1 MCTILVKIITHT
13 CVLQIVN
20 YSFFAI
26 AGLIIFG
33 LSFSAAYAH
42 TTSNVP
48 FASAYAH
55 TTIEVGHYEI
65 EVGWQDEPPVVGI
78 LNAITIDIREPG
90 DVEGASMGITNAF
103 RNLDATVISGGA
115 SKVLDINTDPRPGHY
130 YAKIIP
136 TKTGSLEV
144 KLEGKING
152 IEINEVIV
160 IEDVESTSILDFPAT
175 SGSSSGQEVTALK
188 NAVTSLQK
196 DVSSIKSQVGGIDTS
211 SGNFDAETPY
221 NFGVFGI
228 SLGAA
233 GVILAI
239 IAMVK
244 RK

>member
-1 MCTILVKIITHT
+1 M
-13 CVLQIVN
+13 QIVK
-20 YSFFAI
+20 YAFFAI
-26 AGLIIFG
+26 MGLVVLGFG
-33 LSFSAAYAH
+33 F
-42 TTSNVP
+42 T
-48 FASAYAH
+48 FAYAH
-55 TTIEVGHYEI
+55 TTIQVDPYEI

-90 DVEGASMGITNAF
+90 DVEGVSTGVINAF
-103 RNLDATVISGGA
+103 KKLDASVVSGGA

-144 KLEGKING
+144 KLVGEING
-152 IEINEVIV
+152 VQINTIIP
-160 IEDVESTSILDFPAT
+160 IEDVESTSILDFPPT
-175 SGSSSGQEVTALK
+175 STSSSGQEVTALK
-188 NAVTSLQK
+188 NAVTSLQQ
-196 DVSSIKSQVGGIDTS
+196 DISSIKAQGSTSTGSDEGI
-211 SGNFDAETPY
+211 AY
-221 NFGVFGI
+221 NFAVFGI

>member
-13 CVLQIVN
+13 HILQIVN

-26 AGLIIFG
+26 AGLVIFG
-33 LSFSAAYAH
+33 FSF
-42 TTSNVP
+42 P
-48 FASAYAH
+48 FVYAH
-55 TTIEVGHYEI
+55 TTIEVGPYEI

-78 LNAITIDIREPG
+78 LNAITIDVREPG
-90 DVEGASMGITNAF
+90 DVEGVSMGITNAF
-103 RNLDATVISGGA
+103 RNLDATIVSGGA

-136 TKTGSLEV
+136 TKTGSLEI
-144 KLEGKING
+144 KLQGEING
-152 IEINEVIV
+152 IEINEVIPV
-160 IEDVESTSILDFPAT
+160 EDVESTSVLDFPAR
-175 SGSSSGQEVTALK
+175 SGSSSGQEVSALK

-196 DVSSIKSQVGGIDTS
+196 DVSAIKSQVGGIDTR
-211 SGNFDAETPY
+211 SGNFDAETAY

>member
-1 MCTILVKIITHT
+1 M
-13 CVLQIVN
+13 N
-20 YSFFAI
+20 YPLFAL
-26 AGLIIFG
+26 AGLIVLG
-33 LSFSAAYAH
+33 FSI
-42 TTSNVP
+42 P
-48 FASAYAH
+48 FAYAH
-55 TTIEVGHYEI
+55 TTIEVGPYQI

-90 DVEGASMGITNAF
+90 DVEGVSMGITSAF
-103 RNLDATVISGGA
+103 KNLQVSVVSGGA

-136 TKTGSLEV
+136 TKIGSLEI
-144 KLEGKING
+144 KLQGEINGVKIND
-152 IEINEVIV
+152 VIPV
-160 IEDVESTSILDFPAT
+160 EDVESTSVLDFPAS
-175 SGSSSGQEVTALK
+175 SGSSSGQVVALK

-196 DVSSIKSQVGGIDTS
+196 DVSSIKSQVGGIDTN
-211 SGNFDAETPY
+211 SGNFDAEIEY
-221 NFGVFGI
+221 NFGVFGM

>member
-1 MCTILVKIITHT
+1 MYH
-13 CVLQIVN
+13 
-20 YSFFAI
+20 
-26 AGLIIFG
+26 
-33 LSFSAAYAH
+33 FSKDNNAYAR
-42 TTSNVP
+42 
-48 FASAYAH
+48 FANCELFIFCHCRTDYFWAQFFFR
-55 TTIEVGHYEI
+55 IEVGPYEI
-65 EVGWQDEPPVVGI
+65 EAGWQDEPPIVGI

-90 DVEGASMGITNAF
+90 DVEGTSMGISNAF
-103 RNLDATVISGGA
+103 RNLEATVVYGGA

-144 KLEGKING
+144 KLVGKING
-152 IEINEVIV
+152 VEINEVIP
-160 IEDVESTSILDFPAT
+160 IEDVESTSVLDFPAT

-188 NAVTSLQK
+188 NAVTSMQK
-196 DVSSIKSQVGGIDTS
+196 DVSLIKSQVGGIDTS
-211 SGNFDAETPY
+211 SGNFDVETAY

-239 IAMVK
+239 IAMIK

>member
-1 MCTILVKIITHT
+1 M
-13 CVLQIVN
+13 N
-20 YSFFAI
+20 YPLFAL
-26 AGLIIFG
+26 AGLIVLG
-33 LSFSAAYAH
+33 FSI
-42 TTSNVP
+42 P
-48 FASAYAH
+48 FAYAH
-55 TTIEVGHYEI
+55 TTIEVGPYQI

-90 DVEGASMGITNAF
+90 DVEGVSMGITSAF
-103 RNLDATVISGGA
+103 KNLQVSVVSGGA

-136 TKTGSLEV
+136 TKIGSLEI
-144 KLEGKING
+144 KLQGEINGVKINN
-152 IEINEVIV
+152 IIPV
-160 IEDVESTSILDFPAT
+160 EDVESTSVLDFPAI
-175 SGSSSGQEVTALK
+175 SGSSSGQVVALT

-196 DVSSIKSQVGGIDTS
+196 DVSSIKSQVGGIDTN
-211 SGNFDAETPY
+211 SGNFDVETAY
-221 NFGVFGI
+221 NFGVFGM

>member
-1 MCTILVKIITHT
+1 M
-13 CVLQIVN
+13 N

-26 AGLIIFG
+26 VGLIIFG
-33 LSFSAAYAH
+33 LSFSSAYAH

-55 TTIEVGHYEI
+55 TTIEVGPYEI
-65 EVGWQDEPPVVGI
+65 EAGWQDEPPIVGI
-78 LNAITIDIREPG
+78 LNAITIDVREPG
-90 DVEGASMGITNAF
+90 DVEGTSMGISNAF
-103 RNLDATVISGGA
+103 RNLEATVVYGGA

-144 KLEGKING
+144 KLVGEING
-152 IEINEVIV
+152 IEINKVIP
-160 IEDVESTSILDFPAT
+160 IEDVESTSVLDFPAT

-188 NAVTSLQK
+188 NAVTSMQK
-196 DVSSIKSQVGGIDTS
+196 DVSLIKSQVGGIDTS
-211 SGNFDAETPY
+211 SGNFDAETAY

-239 IAMVK
+239 IAMIK

>member
-13 CVLQIVN
+13 HILQIVN

-26 AGLIIFG
+26 AGLVIFG
-33 LSFSAAYAH
+33 FSF
-42 TTSNVP
+42 P
-48 FASAYAH
+48 FVYAH
-55 TTIEVGHYEI
+55 TTIEVGPYEI

-90 DVEGASMGITNAF
+90 NVEGVSMGITNAF
-103 RNLDATVISGGA
+103 RNLDATIVSGGA

-136 TKTGSLEV
+136 TKTGSLEL
-144 KLEGKING
+144 KLEGEINGVKIND
-152 IEINEVIV
+152 VIP
-160 IEDVESTSILDFPAT
+160 IEDVESTSVLDFPAT
-175 SGSSSGQEVTALK
+175 SGSSSGQEVSALK

-196 DVSSIKSQVGGIDTS
+196 DVSAIKSQVGGIDTR
-211 SGNFDAETPY
+211 SGNFDAETAY

>member
-1 MCTILVKIITHT
+1 M
-13 CVLQIVN
+13 N

-26 AGLIIFG
+26 VGLIAFG
-33 LSFSAAYAH
+33 LSFSSAYAH

-55 TTIEVGHYEI
+55 TTIEVGPYEI
-65 EVGWQDEPPVVGI
+65 EAGWQDEPPIVGI
-78 LNAITIDIREPG
+78 LNAITIDVREPG
-90 DVEGASMGITNAF
+90 DVEGTSMGITNAF
-103 RNLDATVISGGA
+103 RNLEATVVYGGA
-115 SKVLDINTDPRPGHY
+115 SKVLDINTDPRPGYY

-144 KLEGKING
+144 KLVGKING
-152 IEINEVIV
+152 IEINKVIP
-160 IEDVESTSILDFPAT
+160 IEDVESTSVLDFPAT

-188 NAVTSLQK
+188 NAVTSMQK
-196 DVSSIKSQVGGIDTS
+196 DVSLIKSQVGGIDTS
-211 SGNFDAETPY
+211 SGNFDAETAY

-239 IAMVK
+239 IAMIK